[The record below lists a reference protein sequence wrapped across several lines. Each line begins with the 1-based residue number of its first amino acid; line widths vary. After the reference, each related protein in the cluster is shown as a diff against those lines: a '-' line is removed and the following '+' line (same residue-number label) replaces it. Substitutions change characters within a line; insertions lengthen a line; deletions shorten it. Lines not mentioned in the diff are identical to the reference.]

1 MSRYRFKNM
10 NPEGKKVDDC
20 TVRTLSLVSGLE
32 WDRVYDDLCDI
43 GKWLRVMPS
52 TNEAWNSWLELHH
65 WKMHEVKGRPEDYNV
80 NDFCVE
86 HPRGVYVLGLRNH
99 VVAVIDGHYYD
110 TWDCG
115 ERPVLYY
122 WTLEV

>member
-1 MSRYRFKNM
+1 MKRIPAPQYYEIKTF
-10 NPEGKKVDDC
+10 D
-20 TVRTLSLVSGLE
+20 
-32 WDRVYDDLCDI
+32 
-43 GKWLRVMPS
+43 
-52 TNEAWNSWLELHH
+52 
-65 WKMHEVKGRPEDYNV
+65 NV

-86 HPRGVYVLGLRNH
+86 HPRGAYVLGLRNH

>member
-52 TNEAWNSWLELHH
+52 TNEAWNSWLELYH
-65 WKMHEVKGRPEDYNV
+65 WKMHEVIGRPDDYNV

-86 HPRGVYVLGLRNH
+86 HPRGAYVLGLRNH

-115 ERPVLYY
+115 ERPVLFY